1 MKTSGRS
8 VIEGVGRATL
18 LAWLAAGSL
27 GVSAAGHAAESCPG
41 GRDTVLTNGTILT
54 VDAADRT
61 VKDYARPDRKST
73 RLNSSHT

>member
-27 GVSAAGHAAESCPG
+27 GVSALEKSKWS
-41 GRDTVLTNGTILT
+41 TWILEGAH
-54 VDAADRT
+54 D
-61 VKDYARPDRKST
+61 
-73 RLNSSHT
+73 N